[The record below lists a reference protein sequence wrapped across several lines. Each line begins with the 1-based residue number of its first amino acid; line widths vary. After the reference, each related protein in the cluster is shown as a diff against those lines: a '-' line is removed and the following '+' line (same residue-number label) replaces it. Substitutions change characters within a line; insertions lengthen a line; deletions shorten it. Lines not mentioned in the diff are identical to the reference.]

1 MYGRKNFGPN
11 RDGGRISLMVFHG
24 YCLHPEAQQGDPL
37 VQDGAIIESADGDV
51 IRATQDK
58 LCYGGWPIKKTFL
71 YTSKP

>member
-1 MYGRKNFGPN
+1 
-11 RDGGRISLMVFHG
+11 MVFHG